1 MQTLTITA
9 TTTAASA
16 LASPVEGN
24 LPWLSILIGL
34 PALVGILTLA
44 LAPLRVIGRWIA
56 LSAAGVELV
65 LAIIAATTMNWN
77 GNGAQLA
84 ETYPWIPRIG
94 ISWALGVTQLG
105 MVMILLAAAL
115 VPLVL
120 VAAWNEDNGRRDVG
134 RNSGTYAALILVLEA
149 FMVMIFAARDVAVF
163 YIAFEAMLIPLYFMV
178 GRYGQS
184 TSAENHR
191 AAIKFLLYSLF
202 GGLVMLGGLIGI
214 YVVSG
219 GGETAFLVENLA
231 GLEMASN
238 VELAIFVT
246 FFIAFAIKAPMV
258 PVHTWLP
265 DTAAVAR
272 PGTSALLVGVLDKIG
287 TYGMLALCLPLFP
300 HASAQAAPVIITFAL
315 ISIIWGG
322 LAAIGQRDVM
332 RLVSFTSVSHFGFM
346 VLGIYVGSHLALV
359 GAMFYMVAHGVSI
372 AAMFLISGFLAERGN
387 SRTIADYQGMQ
398 RVTPL
403 IAGTWLVAGLASV
416 ALPGLSGFVPEYLV
430 LVGTWSALPA
440 AALVAVL
447 GVVIAACY
455 LLLPYKRM
463 FTGPVPKAVNG
474 RASEKV
480 ADLNWR
486 EKTVVAPLLL
496 ASAVLGIWSAPLVNA
511 LNPVAETALA
521 QLNEGQAAVAAQATE
536 DTNALAQLA
545 EGQTAAAT
553 VDANVLAQLAEGQTA
568 AATVDANVLAADTTF
583 EGSTK

>member
-9 TTTAASA
+9 TA
-16 LASPVEGN
+16 LAAPVPAN
-24 LPWLSILIGL
+24 VPWLTILVAL
-34 PALVGILTLA
+34 PAIAGMLTLA
-44 LAPLRVIGRWIA
+44 LAPLRVIGRWVA
-56 LSAAGVELV
+56 LSVSGLELV
-65 LAIIAATTMNWN
+65 LAIVAAASMNWSA
-77 GNGAQLA
+77 GGAQLA
-84 ETYPWIPRIG
+84 QTYAWIPRLG
-94 ISWALGVTQLG
+94 ISWAMGVTQLG

-120 VAAWNEDNGRRDVG
+120 VAAWNEDDGRRDVG
-134 RNSGTYAALILVLEA
+134 RNSGTYAALILILEA
-149 FMVMIFAARDVAVF
+149 FMVLIFAARDVAVF
-163 YIAFEAMLIPLYFMV
+163 YVAFEAMLIPLYFMI

-184 TSAENHR
+184 SAAENHR

-202 GGLVMLGGLIGI
+202 GGLVMLGGLIGL
-214 YVVSG
+214 YVVTG
-219 GGETAFLVENLA
+219 GGEGAFLIENLA
-231 GLEMASN
+231 GLEMARN

-265 DTAAVAR
+265 DTAAVSR

-300 HASAQAAPVIITFAL
+300 RASAAAAPIIIVFAL

-372 AAMFLISGFLAERGN
+372 AAMFLISGFLAERGR

-430 LVGTWSALPA
+430 LVGTWSVLPTA
-440 AALVAVL
+440 AAVAVL

-463 FTGPVPKAVNG
+463 FTGPVPKTVAGRDKGAV
-474 RASEKV
+474 K
-480 ADLNWR
+480 DLTWR

-496 ASAVLGIWSAPLVNA
+496 ASAVLGIWSAPLVSA
-511 LNPVAETALA
+511 LNPVAEGSL
-521 QLNEGQAAVAAQATE
+521 QLLNEGQAAVSADAP
-536 DTNALAQLA
+536 
-545 EGQTAAAT
+545 QTAAAVT
-553 VDANVLAQLAEGQTA
+553 VEGNA
-568 AATVDANVLAADTTF
+568 
-583 EGSTK
+583 K